1 MAISINQKKHGKK
14 FILVAKESDSL
25 KFSIKEMYKD
35 ESLSG
40 LEIGALMEK
49 FSGPKSEFD
58 DNCEQEFYN

>member
-1 MAISINQKKHGKK
+1 MTISIKQKKYEKK
-14 FILVAKESDSL
+14 SILVTKGIDSL
-25 KFSIKEMYKD
+25 KFSTKEMYKD

-40 LEIGALMEK
+40 LEIDTLMEK